1 MKSSLNGIILG
12 CAIAAFFAVVSY
24 LGAERAMLGKIRS
37 DIQASVG
44 QDYAI
49 LALHMGG
56 NDFKRPSLWEMLKL
70 VFLYETNLTGEYSP
84 QGSGGYTGKKHYLA
98 LLISDNNEITFC
110 EWSFRNWGLVFDQEE
125 TRPWDVIDL
134 LSEADQPLYRY
145 NDAEL
150 EKRGGLK
157 CINTHFNDEQ
167 IRFYYR
173 KVKEGYL
180 TVSGELLGFL

>member
-1 MKSSLNGIILG
+1 
-12 CAIAAFFAVVSY
+12 
-24 LGAERAMLGKIRS
+24 MLGKMRS
-37 DIQASVG
+37 DIEASVG

-56 NDFKRPSLWEMLKL
+56 NDSERPSLWEMLKI

-125 TRPWDVIDL
+125 TMPWDVIEHL
-134 LSEADQPLYRY
+134 PEADQPLYRY

-150 EKRGGLK
+150 EKRSGLR
-157 CINTHFNDEQ
+157 CINTHFNDER

-173 KVKEGYL
+173 KVKE
-180 TVSGELLGFL
+180 S